1 MSSSTAAAAATAAA
15 SKEGHGVLVP
25 ASKIHTSFK
34 TELLN
39 TLASPEFTSGQV
51 KDSKPGR
58 EPKLVG
64 ILATKK
70 EDARAYAEVGTR
82 VEEFGMRL
90 AHGVDKWTRARVF
103 LLFFADLGLSV
114 NGAPTVH
121 PPIMRTAR
129 HPVRAPTRW

>member
-1 MSSSTAAAAATAAA
+1 MSSSSSTAAAAA

-51 KDSKPGR
+51 KDGKPGR

-70 EDARAYAEVGTR
+70 EDARAYAEVRTESNR
-82 VEEFGMRL
+82 REMRISQ
-90 AHGVDKWTRARVF
+90 GVDAKWTRGAR
-103 LLFFADLGLSV
+103 FFFC
-114 NGAPTVH
+114 
-121 PPIMRTAR
+121 
-129 HPVRAPTRW
+129 